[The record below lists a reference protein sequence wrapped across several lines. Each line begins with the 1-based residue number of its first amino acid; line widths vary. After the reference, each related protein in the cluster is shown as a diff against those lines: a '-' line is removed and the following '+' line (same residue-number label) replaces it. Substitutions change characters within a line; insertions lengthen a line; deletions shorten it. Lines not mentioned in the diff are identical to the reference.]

1 MATAFAE
8 DSSPA
13 AGDGTPRPADDFSPD
28 SVVVRFAGDSGDG
41 MQLTGGQFTLST
53 ALSGNDLATFPDF
66 PAEIRAPQGTL
77 FGVSAFQINF
87 GSTDI
92 ETAGDAPDVLVAMNP
107 AALATNVDAL
117 KPGGLIIADS
127 GEFTRRNLDKAKYA
141 ASPLDDGSLAKWQV
155 LAFDIGALTLE
166 SVKPF
171 GLGNKEA
178 LRCKNMWTLGLALW
192 MFDRDRAPLIAW
204 LKAKFAK
211 QPVLADANVAALNAG
226 HAYGETAE
234 LSGPLKQY
242 HIAPVDSA
250 PGLYRTVTGAEA
262 ISLGLVAGAHLAGLP
277 RFFGGYPITPASAIL
292 HHLVRLKEFGI
303 TTFQAEDEIAA
314 ICAAIGASY
323 AGQLGVTSSSGPG
336 IALKGEAM
344 GLAIMTE
351 LPLVIVNSQRGG
363 PSTGLPT
370 KTEQSDLYQA
380 IYGRNGDAPLP
391 VVAARSPADAFEC
404 AIEACRIAT
413 QFMTPVMLL
422 TDGYI
427 ANAAEPWK
435 VPDVATFT
443 PFPVTFLEEK
453 NGADGELLPF
463 ARDAK
468 LARPWIRPGTPG
480 LMHRIGG
487 IEKDPGT
494 GNIDY
499 SPSAHQ
505 TMTDLRKAKVDGVA
519 KSTPPQEVCLGETSG
534 KLAVVGWGSTFGPI
548 HQAVR
553 RMRRR
558 GFDVS
563 HIHVR
568 HVWPLPQNLGALL
581 KSYDNILV
589 PEMNT
594 GQFKTVL
601 RDQFLVD
608 AKPLTKTSG
617 QPFTIAEMEAAIAT
631 FFDTIPGNE
640 GGEVDAD
647 ATQLPSIKAVNP

>member
-1 MATAFAE
+1 MATQLAE
-8 DSSPA
+8 PEGASISSPE
-13 AGDGTPRPADDFSPD
+13 

-53 ALSGNDLATFPDF
+53 ALAGNDLATFPDF

-87 GSTDI
+87 GSTQI

-107 AALATNVDAL
+107 AALKTNLGAL
-117 KPGGLIIADS
+117 KPGGLVIADT
-127 GEFTRRNLDKAKYA
+127 GEFTKRNLEKAKYA
-141 ASPLDDGSLAKWQV
+141 ENPLENGSLAKWQV
-155 LAFDIGALTLE
+155 LAFDISALTLE

-192 MFDRDRAPLIAW
+192 MFERDRGPLIAW
-204 LKAKFAK
+204 LNQKFAK
-211 QPVLADANVAALNAG
+211 NQVLADANVAALNAG

-234 LSGPLKQY
+234 LAGPLKRV
-242 HIAPVDSA
+242 HVDPVEST
-250 PGLYRTVTGAEA
+250 PGLYRTVTGAES
-262 ISLGLVAGAHLAGLP
+262 ISLGLVAGAQLAGLKM
-277 RFFGGYPITPASAIL
+277 FFGGYPITPASAIL

-314 ICAAIGASY
+314 ICSAIGASY

-391 VVAARSPADAFEC
+391 VVAARSPADAFDC
-404 AIEACRIAT
+404 AIEAVRIAV
-413 QFMTPVMLL
+413 QYMTPVMLL

-427 ANAAEPWK
+427 ANAAEPWL
-435 VPDVATFT
+435 VPDPASYT
-443 PFPVTFLEEK
+443 PFPVSFLK
-453 NGADGELLPF
+453 TRNDGDNLLPF
-463 ARDAK
+463 KRDANGK
-468 LARPWIRPGTPG
+468 RPWIKPGTPG

-487 IEKDPGT
+487 IEKAIDT
-494 GNIDY
+494 GHIDY
-499 SPSAHQ
+499 SSETHQ
-505 TMTDLRKAKVDGVA
+505 AQTDARKAKVDGVA
-519 KSTPPQEVCLGETSG
+519 RGIPAQEVCLGNPGG

-553 RMRRR
+553 KARAK
-558 GFDVS
+558 GLDVS

-568 HVWPLPQNLGALL
+568 HVWPLPENLGHLL
-581 KSYDNILV
+581 KGYGAILV

-608 AKPLTKTSG
+608 ARPLTKTSG
-617 QPFTIAEMEAAIAT
+617 QPFTIAEIEHAILDAL
-631 FFDTIPGNE
+631 GGHG
-640 GGEVDAD
+640 GGEVPAD
-647 ATQLPSIKAVNP
+647 DTQLPSIDAVNP